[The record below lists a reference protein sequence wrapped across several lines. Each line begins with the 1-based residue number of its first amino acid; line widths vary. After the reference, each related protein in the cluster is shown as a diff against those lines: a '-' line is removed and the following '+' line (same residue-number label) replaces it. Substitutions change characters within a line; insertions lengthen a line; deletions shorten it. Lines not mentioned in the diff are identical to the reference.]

1 MQTVG
6 EMQLVAQ
13 AYEPTNQEVEAG
25 GLRVQ
30 GLSGLQSEFI
40 FSPGNLLE
48 PISRL

>member
-1 MQTVG
+1 MVG

-13 AYEPTNQEVEAG
+13 AYESITQEVEAG

-30 GLSGLQSEFI
+30 GLSGLLSEFI
-40 FSPGNLLE
+40 FSPGNLLD